1 VVFSDV
7 MMPGR
12 MNGLDLAREIRRR
25 RPDLP
30 VVLTT
35 GYNAGAAADV
45 REGIPVLRKPYRLD
59 ELAQVLG
66 GAVSAAA
73 RPQAQLSS

>member
-1 VVFSDV
+1 
-7 MMPGR
+7 

-35 GYNAGAAADV
+35 GYNAGSVADA
-45 REGIPVLRKPYRLD
+45 REGIPLLRKPYGLD
-59 ELAQVLG
+59 QLARALH
-66 GAVSAAA
+66 GAVGCAKRSEA
-73 RPQAQLSS
+73 RLNS